1 LPGWVWLIPLA
12 LIVFFLEG
20 LQPGPGNPAERIAWY
35 SVLMIIGA
43 AALTR
48 VCRID
53 KQLDLFE
60 PLHLT
65 FALFVIFYPL
75 RALFAVWL
83 DDGWFDPS
91 HAAMWRALSASGLG
105 FVCFAI
111 GYKIGPGKSAVRR
124 RIWLDRSW
132 NLKRAHAASL
142 ALLLLGAAGF
152 AAMRFLGGSF
162 FYFILLDPDLKSPQE
177 LKPWFYYLLWICL
190 LIEMGALVQL
200 GTWFSTGRRTLW
212 TALYCVLAVLS
223 AFLLARLF
231 TVFCLTMLTL
241 SWHYQR
247 SRVKII
253 HIAMLSLLVLLYLG
267 VAGFYRESISPGY
280 DLDETGELAEIA
292 GRQDKLV
299 LRYVVGNLEELS
311 NLSEVISITPAEL
324 PYQFGMTF
332 TPVIFKPIPR
342 VLMPSKPLGACALF
356 TRQINPDEYD
366 SGLVTGLGAWGEW
379 YLNFSWPGLIVGM
392 ALTGALSA
400 AAYRAMGATAEFG
413 RVMLYSSFVV
423 VLFTWLRNDFN
434 SAITLGLYYFIP
446 AIVVLAYVTQPKR
459 ETGPAGHIESSPH
472 DRR

>member
-1 LPGWVWLIPLA
+1 
-12 LIVFFLEG
+12 
-20 LQPGPGNPAERIAWY
+20 
-35 SVLMIIGA
+35 
-43 AALTR
+43 
-48 VCRID
+48 
-53 KQLDLFE
+53 
-60 PLHLT
+60 
-65 FALFVIFYPL
+65 
-75 RALFAVWL
+75 
-83 DDGWFDPS
+83 
-91 HAAMWRALSASGLG
+91 
-105 FVCFAI
+105 
-111 GYKIGPGKSAVRR
+111 
-124 RIWLDRSW
+124 
-132 NLKRAHAASL
+132 
-142 ALLLLGAAGF
+142 
-152 AAMRFLGGSF
+152 
-162 FYFILLDPDLKSPQE
+162 
-177 LKPWFYYLLWICL
+177 
-190 LIEMGALVQL
+190 
-200 GTWFSTGRRTLW
+200 
-212 TALYCVLAVLS
+212 
-223 AFLLARLF
+223 
-231 TVFCLTMLTL
+231 
-241 SWHYQR
+241 
-247 SRVKII
+247 
-253 HIAMLSLLVLLYLG
+253 
-267 VAGFYRESISPGY
+267 
-280 DLDETGELAEIA
+280 
-292 GRQDKLV
+292 
-299 LRYVVGNLEELS
+299 VVGNLEELS